1 MSVDHKACF
10 VNCKVECPNEENCP
24 IIKKKRRNSQN
35 VFHHPDSIQITHIDV
50 AFYKRNAHAVFT
62 LHVLPSLASPSPVHW
77 HHHCLLVL
85 CFPLKPICASDSW
98 IPAAVTTVTFL
109 GCRVQVCPF
118 LQRSSVLDQGHKP
131 YTTNQA
137 SELDRGN
144 LSLAPT
150 PYSALVKHLR
160 CSERMSILWHT
171 TTLPKFPLSQNCPSL
186 FGKLLDKLSLVSPTT
201 LQTKSNCKHIHS
213 SRV

>member
-1 MSVDHKACF
+1 MQFLLCM
-10 VNCKVECPNEENCP
+10 C
-24 IIKKKRRNSQN
+24 
-35 VFHHPDSIQITHIDV
+35 FHHSHLQARFTGTITVCLSCASHS
-50 AFYKRNAHAVFT
+50 
-62 LHVLPSLASPSPVHW
+62 SL
-77 HHHCLLVL
+77 
-85 CFPLKPICASDSW
+85 SDSW

-109 GCRVQVCPF
+109 RCRVQVCPF